1 MFGLLSKQS
10 LYQFQIG
17 GLSTCERKSLE
28 RKTLRSLSIGDNQS
42 AISSLPRDILTKD
55 GLSILHGTQD
65 LHRYIP
71 FSRSGAKSP
80 PERYY
85 WDIPDS
91 FGCQPR
97 CTRSSQNCSS
107 RSDTATFIQDCG
119 QVPFEPQIQ
128 RTFSVDKRSDRHSKQ
143 PSRVRPFTWP
153 EPFKATVPTFRPS
166 TGPVHL
172 PIGLQIPLF
181 QRAPVPSQLII
192 LCWSRCNPS

>member
-1 MFGLLSKQS
+1 MRG
-10 LYQFQIG
+10 
-17 GLSTCERKSLE
+17 KSLE

-71 FSRSGAKSP
+71 FSRSGIKSP

-107 RSDTATFIQDCG
+107 RSDTATFIQDRG

-128 RTFSVDKRSDRHSKQ
+128 RTFSMEEKR
-143 PSRVRPFTWP
+143 PAF
-153 EPFKATVPTFRPS
+153 EATVPSTTFYLAGAFQSNRPDVPTLYWPCPLAHRPTNS
-166 TGPVHL
+166 PFPESAGPIATNHPLLVS
-172 PIGLQIPLF
+172 LQSVLGSE
-181 QRAPVPSQLII
+181 RKE
-192 LCWSRCNPS
+192 CSRKPRTHSA

>member
-1 MFGLLSKQS
+1 MKRLKNVCPRVSAPCTNFRLVDCQLVRG
-10 LYQFQIG
+10 
-17 GLSTCERKSLE
+17 KSLE

-97 CTRSSQNCSS
+97 CTRSSQNFSS
-107 RSDTATFIQDCG
+107 RSDTATFIQDRG

-128 RTFSVDKRSDRHSKQ
+128 RTFSMDREATGIRGKR
-143 PSRVRPFTWP
+143 PG
-153 EPFKATVPTFRPS
+153 VPTFYSAWAFRSNRP
-166 TGPVHL
+166 G
-172 PIGLQIPLF
+172 
-181 QRAPVPSQLII
+181 VPTLY
-192 LCWSRCNPS
+192 